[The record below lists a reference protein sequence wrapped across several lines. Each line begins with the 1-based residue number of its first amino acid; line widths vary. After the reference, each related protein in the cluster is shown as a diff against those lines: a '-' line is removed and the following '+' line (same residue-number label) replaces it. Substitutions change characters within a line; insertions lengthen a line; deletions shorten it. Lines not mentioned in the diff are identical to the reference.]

1 MDSNFAQEIK
11 DDEIDDINDSLDIN
25 ADMENVYI
33 KKFKEENDTLLI
45 SNFDE
50 KVYLPYS
57 KEEIELY
64 LDMFSDKY
72 QTAKEVVDNE
82 FTFPLQYFSET
93 SYLARFR
100 EAYALYKD
108 REGKSVIESIKF
120 AFKQMK
126 NSSLQPAI
134 IAACRTLDEL
144 DVYID
149 CLDKNELE
157 DFKIFKIKYELYPM
171 VVRQS
176 HEKEVKEY
184 KESSGINLLNSL
196 KNFFQKIIHSTE
208 SKDML

>member
-134 IAACRTLDEL
+134 IAACKNLKIFND
-144 DVYID
+144 YISK
-149 CLDKNELE
+149 LEKNDLLNFKH
-157 DFKIFKIKYELYPM
+157 FKIVYNITPA
-171 VVRQS
+171 
-176 HEKEVKEY
+176 
-184 KESSGINLLNSL
+184 L
-196 KNFFQKIIHSTE
+196 K
-208 SKDML
+208 DR